1 MSSNKAMS
9 FVSFLAGAVF
19 GAMVALLYA
28 PTSGEELR
36 SQIRDEADTRWRM
49 VTTEFDKAV
58 SSMQES
64 LEETRKEMLALVEQA
79 ISQDAEE
86 TEAAETPEAEA

>member
-9 FVSFLAGAVF
+9 FVSFLTGAAVGAV
-19 GAMVALLYA
+19 VALLYA

-36 SQIRDEADTRWRM
+36 SQIREEADTRWQM

-58 SSMQES
+58 TSMQES
-64 LEETRKEMLALVEQA
+64 LEETRKEMLTLVEEA
-79 ISQDAEE
+79 LSKEAEE
-86 TEAAETPEAEA
+86 TVAEETPEAEA

>member
-9 FVSFLAGAVF
+9 FVSFLTGAAVGAV
-19 GAMVALLYA
+19 VALLYA

-36 SQIRDEADTRWRM
+36 SQIREEADTRWQM
-49 VTTEFDKAV
+49 VTTEFDNAV

-64 LEETRKEMLALVEQA
+64 LEETRKEVLALVEEA
-79 ISQDAEE
+79 LSKEAEE
-86 TEAAETPEAEA
+86 TVAEETPEAEA

>member
-9 FVSFLAGAVF
+9 FVSFLTGMAVGAV
-19 GAMVALLYA
+19 VALLYA

-36 SQIRDEADTRWRM
+36 SQIREEADTRWQM

-58 SSMQES
+58 ISMQES
-64 LEETRKEMLALVEQA
+64 LEETRKEVLALVEEA
-79 ISQDAEE
+79 LSKEAEE
-86 TEAAETPEAEA
+86 TVAEETPEAEA